1 MASALKNSLNYY
13 RHYMKY
19 VSIFFF
25 SLLTISAHSQESSA
39 EMGVTA
45 VGIVVSDIEKSE
57 AFYTDLLGMVPAGSF
72 SLDEQWSKEA
82 GAANGRPFKV
92 KMFKMVD
99 RNTATIFKLAYFDK
113 VKARPKQTG
122 VDSNAGVNYLTLNY
136 SDLEPVRKRLEAAG
150 ITPLGWVKRDTYQL
164 FFVRDPD
171 GIFIELVGPPDK

>member
-1 MASALKNSLNYY
+1 
-13 RHYMKY
+13 MKKY
-19 VSIFFF
+19 ITIFLLMVSFY
-25 SLLTISAHSQESSA
+25 AYAQESSA
-39 EMGVTA
+39 DLGVTA
-45 VGIVVSDIEKSE
+45 IGIVVSDIEKSE

-82 GAANGRPFKV
+82 GAANDRPFKV

-113 VKARPKQTG
+113 VKPRPKQTG

-171 GIFIELVGPPDK
+171 GIFIELVGPAD